1 MFKSY
6 LLIQIKRLFQVLPMA
21 LLFNFLT
28 IAGIC
33 GIFALKI
40 GTTNKSQSRIGVGI
54 VGSIENK
61 YMKLGVEMLNNMDA
75 SRFSIKFINMDE
87 TAAKKSL
94 KAGEI
99 IGYFKIDKDFIEA
112 LEKGENRPVEYISSG
127 AGMISAL
134 SKEVASVF
142 STLLVNS
149 ERAIYATDNYLIDH
163 PQVYNR
169 ERANTE
175 FNIELLKNV
184 MSRGKIY
191 DVKSIDTVSGLS
203 DTDNYICGMSVL
215 FMMLTGLGLGGLLC
229 EKNES
234 LLRVLKSRGL
244 SYGDSLIADMFV
256 ISLYIILT
264 VLIFTGGMALTGAIL
279 PGNYNSVNL
288 FEYCKDIVFLSVMFA
303 SMHLFIYE
311 IIYKRIVAVL
321 TELLLGISLGY
332 IGGCIYPISF
342 FPDIIRKLSIFLPS
356 GAGIQVLSDGMGYS
370 ADIFCF
376 IIILV
381 YSILFIGGVYALR
394 NKR

>member
-40 GTTNKSQSRIGVGI
+40 GTTSKSQSRIGVGI

-184 MSRGKIY
+184 MSRGRIY

-279 PGNYNSVNL
+279 PGNHNFVNL

-311 IIYKRIVAVL
+311 IIYKRVVAVL
-321 TELLLGISLGY
+321 AELLLSISLGY

-370 ADIFCF
+370 VDIFCF
-376 IIILV
+376 IIMLL

>member
-1 MFKSY
+1 
-6 LLIQIKRLFQVLPMA
+6 MA

-40 GTTNKSQSRIGVGI
+40 ETTNKSQSRIGVGI
-54 VGSIENK
+54 VGNIENR

-87 TAAKKSL
+87 IAARKYL

-99 IGYFKIDKDFIEA
+99 IGYFKIDKDFIDA

-142 STLLVNS
+142 STLLLNS

-184 MSRGKIY
+184 MSRGRIY

-203 DTDNYICGMSVL
+203 DVDNYICGMSVL

-244 SYGDSLIADMFV
+244 SYSDSLIADMFV

-264 VLIFTGGMALTGAIL
+264 VLIFTGGMALTGEIL
-279 PGNYNSVNL
+279 PGNHNFVNL

-311 IIYKRIVAVL
+311 IIYKRVVAVL
-321 TELLLGISLGY
+321 AELLLSISLGY

-342 FPDIIRKLSIFLPS
+342 FPDIIGKLSIFLPS

-370 ADIFCF
+370 VDIFCF
-376 IIILV
+376 IIILL

>member
-1 MFKSY
+1 
-6 LLIQIKRLFQVLPMA
+6 MA

-40 GTTNKSQSRIGVGI
+40 GTTSKSQSRIGVGI

-203 DTDNYICGMSVL
+203 DADNYICGMSVL
-215 FMMLTGLGLGGLLC
+215 FMMLTGLGLGGLLSD
-229 EKNES
+229 KNES

-244 SYGDSLIADMFV
+244 SYGDSLIVDMFV

-279 PGNYNSVNL
+279 PGNHNFVNL

-311 IIYKRIVAVL
+311 IIYKRVVAVL
-321 TELLLGISLGY
+321 AELLLSISLGY

-370 ADIFCF
+370 VDIFCF

>member
-1 MFKSY
+1 
-6 LLIQIKRLFQVLPMA
+6 MA

-40 GTTNKSQSRIGVGI
+40 ETTSKSQSRIGVGI
-54 VGSIENK
+54 VGSIENR

-184 MSRGKIY
+184 MSRGRIY

-203 DTDNYICGMSVL
+203 DADNYICGMSVL
-215 FMMLTGLGLGGLLC
+215 FMMLTGLGLGGLLS

-244 SYGDSLIADMFV
+244 SYSDSLIADMFV

-279 PGNYNSVNL
+279 PGNHNFVNL

-311 IIYKRIVAVL
+311 IIYKRVVAVL
-321 TELLLGISLGY
+321 AELLLSISLGY

-370 ADIFCF
+370 VDIFCF
-376 IIILV
+376 IIILL

>member
-1 MFKSY
+1 
-6 LLIQIKRLFQVLPMA
+6 MA

-184 MSRGKIY
+184 MSRGRIY

-203 DTDNYICGMSVL
+203 DADNYICGMSVL
-215 FMMLTGLGLGGLLC
+215 FMMLTGLGLGGLLSD
-229 EKNES
+229 KNES

-311 IIYKRIVAVL
+311 IIYKRVVAVL
-321 TELLLGISLGY
+321 AELLLGISLGY

-370 ADIFCF
+370 VDIFCF
-376 IIILV
+376 IIILL

>member
-1 MFKSY
+1 
-6 LLIQIKRLFQVLPMA
+6 MA

-40 GTTNKSQSRIGVGI
+40 ETTSKSQSRIGVGI
-54 VGSIENK
+54 VGSIENR

-87 TAAKKSL
+87 AAAKKSL

-99 IGYFKIDKDFIEA
+99 IGYFKIDKDFIDA

-279 PGNYNSVNL
+279 PGNHNFVNL

-311 IIYKRIVAVL
+311 IIYKRVVAVL
-321 TELLLGISLGY
+321 AELLLSISLGY

-370 ADIFCF
+370 VDIFCF

-381 YSILFIGGVYALR
+381 YSILFIGGVYVLR

>member
-1 MFKSY
+1 
-6 LLIQIKRLFQVLPMA
+6 MA

-40 GTTNKSQSRIGVGI
+40 GTTSKSQSRIGVGI

-184 MSRGKIY
+184 MSRGRIY

-203 DTDNYICGMSVL
+203 DADNYICGMSVL

-279 PGNYNSVNL
+279 PWNHNFVNL

-311 IIYKRIVAVL
+311 IIYKRVVAVL
-321 TELLLGISLGY
+321 AELLLSISLGY

-370 ADIFCF
+370 VDIFCF

>member
-1 MFKSY
+1 
-6 LLIQIKRLFQVLPMA
+6 MA

-40 GTTNKSQSRIGVGI
+40 ETTSKSQSRIGVGI

-87 TAAKKSL
+87 IAARKYL

-99 IGYFKIDKDFIEA
+99 IGYFKIDKDFIDA

-163 PQVYNR
+163 PQVYSR

-203 DTDNYICGMSVL
+203 DADNYICGMSVL

-244 SYGDSLIADMFV
+244 SYSDSLIADMFV

-264 VLIFTGGMALTGAIL
+264 VLIFTGGMALTVAIL
-279 PGNYNSVNL
+279 PGNHNFVNL
-288 FEYCKDIVFLSVMFA
+288 FEYCKDTVFLSVMFA

-311 IIYKRIVAVL
+311 IIYKRVVAVL
-321 TELLLGISLGY
+321 AELLLSISLGY

-370 ADIFCF
+370 VDIFCF

>member
-1 MFKSY
+1 
-6 LLIQIKRLFQVLPMA
+6 MA

-40 GTTNKSQSRIGVGI
+40 GTTSKSQSRIGVGI

-203 DTDNYICGMSVL
+203 DADNYICGMSVL

-229 EKNES
+229 DKNES

-279 PGNYNSVNL
+279 PGNHNFVNL

-311 IIYKRIVAVL
+311 IIYKRVVAVL
-321 TELLLGISLGY
+321 AELLLSISLGY

-370 ADIFCF
+370 VDIFCF

>member
-1 MFKSY
+1 
-6 LLIQIKRLFQVLPMA
+6 MA

-40 GTTNKSQSRIGVGI
+40 ETTNKSQSRIGVGI

-87 TAAKKSL
+87 IAARKYL

-229 EKNES
+229 KKNES

-279 PGNYNSVNL
+279 PGNHNFVNL
-288 FEYCKDIVFLSVMFA
+288 FEYCKDIVFVSVMFA

-311 IIYKRIVAVL
+311 IIYKRVVAVL
-321 TELLLGISLGY
+321 AELLLSISLGY

-356 GAGIQVLSDGMGYS
+356 GAGIQVISDGMGYS
-370 ADIFCF
+370 VDIFCF
-376 IIILV
+376 IIILL

>member
-6 LLIQIKRLFQVLPMA
+6 LLIQIKRLFRILPMA

-40 GTTNKSQSRIGVGI
+40 GTTSKSQSRIGVGI
-54 VGSIENK
+54 VGSIENR

-87 TAAKKSL
+87 AAAKKSL

-99 IGYFKIDKDFIEA
+99 IGYFKIDKDFIDA

-370 ADIFCF
+370 VDIFCF

>member
-1 MFKSY
+1 
-6 LLIQIKRLFQVLPMA
+6 MA

-54 VGSIENK
+54 VGNIENK

-311 IIYKRIVAVL
+311 IIYKRVVAVL
-321 TELLLGISLGY
+321 AELLLSISLGY

-342 FPDIIRKLSIFLPS
+342 FPDIMRKLSIFLPS

-370 ADIFCF
+370 VDIFCF
-376 IIILV
+376 IIILL

>member
-1 MFKSY
+1 
-6 LLIQIKRLFQVLPMA
+6 MA

-40 GTTNKSQSRIGVGI
+40 GTTSKSQSRIGVGI

-87 TAAKKSL
+87 AAAKKSL

-99 IGYFKIDKDFIEA
+99 IGYFKIDKDFIDA

-370 ADIFCF
+370 VDIFCF

>member
-6 LLIQIKRLFQVLPMA
+6 LLIQIKRLFRVLPMA

-40 GTTNKSQSRIGVGI
+40 GTAGKSQSRIGVGI

-87 TAAKKSL
+87 TAAKSSL
-94 KAGEI
+94 KSGEI

-112 LEKGENRPVEYISSG
+112 LENGENRPIEYVSSG
-127 AGMISAL
+127 AGMVSDL
-134 SKEVASVF
+134 SKEVAAVF

-149 ERAIYATDNYLIDH
+149 ERAIYAADDYLIDH
-163 PQVYNR
+163 PQVYDR

-175 FNIELLKNV
+175 LNIELLKNV

-191 DVKSIDTVSGLS
+191 DVKSVDTLSALS

-215 FMMLTGLGLGGLLC
+215 FMMFTGLGLGGLLS

-234 LLRVLKSRGL
+234 LLKVLKSGGL
-244 SYGDSLIADMFV
+244 SYSASLTADILV
-256 ISLYIILT
+256 VSLYISLMVI
-264 VLIFTGGMALTGAIL
+264 IFTAGMALTGDIL
-279 PGNYNSVNL
+279 SWNHNSLHL
-288 FEYCKDIVFLSVMFA
+288 FEYCKDIIFLSAMFA

-311 IIYKRIVAVL
+311 IRVVAVL
-321 TELLLGISLGY
+321 LELLLGLSLGY
-332 IGGCIYPISF
+332 IGGCIYPIRF
-342 FPDIIRKLSIFLPS
+342 FPDTVKGLSMFLPS
-356 GAGIQVLSDGMGYS
+356 GAGIQVLSDGMGYNV
-370 ADIFCF
+370 DIFYF
-376 IIILV
+376 AVILV
-381 YSILFIGGVYALR
+381 YSILFIGGVYVLR

>member
-1 MFKSY
+1 
-6 LLIQIKRLFQVLPMA
+6 MA

-142 STLLVNS
+142 STLLLNS

-370 ADIFCF
+370 VDIFCF

>member
-1 MFKSY
+1 
-6 LLIQIKRLFQVLPMA
+6 MA

-40 GTTNKSQSRIGVGI
+40 GTTSKSQSRIGVGI

-244 SYGDSLIADMFV
+244 SYGGSLIADMFV

-264 VLIFTGGMALTGAIL
+264 VLIFTGGMALTDEIL
-279 PGNYNSVNL
+279 PGNHNFVNL

-311 IIYKRIVAVL
+311 IIYKRVVAVL
-321 TELLLGISLGY
+321 AELLLGISIGY

-370 ADIFCF
+370 VDIFCF

>member
-6 LLIQIKRLFQVLPMA
+6 LLIQIKRLFRVLPMA

-184 MSRGKIY
+184 MSRGRIY

-203 DTDNYICGMSVL
+203 DADNYICGMSVL
-215 FMMLTGLGLGGLLC
+215 FMMLTGLGLGGLLSD
-229 EKNES
+229 KNES

-244 SYGDSLIADMFV
+244 SYGDSLIVDMFV

-279 PGNYNSVNL
+279 PGNHNFVNL

-311 IIYKRIVAVL
+311 IIYKRVVAVL
-321 TELLLGISLGY
+321 AELLLGISLGY

>member
-1 MFKSY
+1 
-6 LLIQIKRLFQVLPMA
+6 MA

-40 GTTNKSQSRIGVGI
+40 GTTSKSQSRIGVGI
-54 VGSIENK
+54 VGSIENR

-75 SRFSIKFINMDE
+75 SRFSVKFINMDE

-203 DTDNYICGMSVL
+203 DADNYICGMSVL

-244 SYGDSLIADMFV
+244 SYSDSLIADMFV

-264 VLIFTGGMALTGAIL
+264 VLIFTGGMALTGEIL
-279 PGNYNSVNL
+279 PGNHNFVNL

-311 IIYKRIVAVL
+311 IIYKRAVAVL
-321 TELLLGISLGY
+321 AELLLSISLGY

-370 ADIFCF
+370 VDIFCF
-376 IIILV
+376 IIILL

>member
-1 MFKSY
+1 
-6 LLIQIKRLFQVLPMA
+6 MA

-40 GTTNKSQSRIGVGI
+40 ETTSKSQSRIGVGI
-54 VGSIENK
+54 VGSIENR

-175 FNIELLKNV
+175 FNIELLNNV
-184 MSRGKIY
+184 MSRGRIY

-203 DTDNYICGMSVL
+203 DVDNYICGMSVL
-215 FMMLTGLGLGGLLC
+215 FMMLTGLGLGELLSD
-229 EKNES
+229 KNES

-264 VLIFTGGMALTGAIL
+264 VLIFTGGMALTGEIL
-279 PGNYNSVNL
+279 PGNHNFVNL
-288 FEYCKDIVFLSVMFA
+288 SEYCKDIVFLSVMFA

-311 IIYKRIVAVL
+311 IIYKRVVAVL
-321 TELLLGISLGY
+321 AELLLSISLGY
-332 IGGCIYPISF
+332 VGGCIYPISF
-342 FPDIIRKLSIFLPS
+342 FPDIMRKLSIFLPS

-370 ADIFCF
+370 VDIFCF
-376 IIILV
+376 IIILL

>member
-40 GTTNKSQSRIGVGI
+40 GTTSKSQSRIGVGI

-244 SYGDSLIADMFV
+244 SYGDSLIVDMFV

>member
-1 MFKSY
+1 
-6 LLIQIKRLFQVLPMA
+6 MA

-40 GTTNKSQSRIGVGI
+40 GTTSKSQSRIGVGI

-184 MSRGKIY
+184 MSRGRIY

-203 DTDNYICGMSVL
+203 DADNYICGMSVL
-215 FMMLTGLGLGGLLC
+215 FMMLTGLGLGGLLSD
-229 EKNES
+229 KNES

-279 PGNYNSVNL
+279 PWNHNFVNL

-311 IIYKRIVAVL
+311 IIYKRVVAVL
-321 TELLLGISLGY
+321 AELLLGISIGY

-370 ADIFCF
+370 VDIFCF

>member
-40 GTTNKSQSRIGVGI
+40 ETINKSQSRIGVGI

-87 TAAKKSL
+87 AAARKYL

-184 MSRGKIY
+184 MSRGRIY

-203 DTDNYICGMSVL
+203 DADNYICGMSVL
-215 FMMLTGLGLGGLLC
+215 FMMLTGLGLGGLLSD
-229 EKNES
+229 KNES

-244 SYGDSLIADMFV
+244 SYGNSLIADMFV

-279 PGNYNSVNL
+279 PGNHNFVNL

-311 IIYKRIVAVL
+311 IIYKRVVAVL
-321 TELLLGISLGY
+321 AELLLSISLGY

-370 ADIFCF
+370 VDIFCF
-376 IIILV
+376 IIILL

>member
-1 MFKSY
+1 
-6 LLIQIKRLFQVLPMA
+6 MA

-40 GTTNKSQSRIGVGI
+40 GTTSKSQSRIGVGI

-163 PQVYNR
+163 PKVYNR

-175 FNIELLKNV
+175 LNIELLKNV

-229 EKNES
+229 KKNES

-244 SYGDSLIADMFV
+244 SYGDSLIADMIV

-264 VLIFTGGMALTGAIL
+264 VLIFTGGMALTSAIL
-279 PGNYNSVNL
+279 PGNRNFVNL

-311 IIYKRIVAVL
+311 IICKRIVAVL

>member
-1 MFKSY
+1 
-6 LLIQIKRLFQVLPMA
+6 MA

-40 GTTNKSQSRIGVGI
+40 GTTSKSQSRIGVGI

-75 SRFSIKFINMDE
+75 SRFSVKFINMDE

-112 LEKGENRPVEYISSG
+112 LEKGENRPVEYISLG

-203 DTDNYICGMSVL
+203 DADNYICGMSVL
-215 FMMLTGLGLGGLLC
+215 FMMLTGLGLGGLLS

-264 VLIFTGGMALTGAIL
+264 VLIFTGGMALTDEIL
-279 PGNYNSVNL
+279 PGNHNSVNL

-311 IIYKRIVAVL
+311 IIYKRVVAVL
-321 TELLLGISLGY
+321 AELLLSISLGY

-370 ADIFCF
+370 VDIFCF

-381 YSILFIGGVYALR
+381 YSILFIGGVYVLR

>member
-1 MFKSY
+1 
-6 LLIQIKRLFQVLPMA
+6 MA

-40 GTTNKSQSRIGVGI
+40 GTTSKSQSRIGVGI

-87 TAAKKSL
+87 AAAKKSL
-94 KAGEI
+94 KFGEI
-99 IGYFKIDKDFIEA
+99 IGYFKIDKDFIDA

-370 ADIFCF
+370 VDIFCF

>member
-1 MFKSY
+1 
-6 LLIQIKRLFQVLPMA
+6 MA

-40 GTTNKSQSRIGVGI
+40 ETTNKSQNRIGVGI

-215 FMMLTGLGLGGLLC
+215 FMMLTGLGLGGLLSD
-229 EKNES
+229 KNES

-244 SYGDSLIADMFV
+244 SYGGSLIADMFV

-279 PGNYNSVNL
+279 PGNHNFVNL

-311 IIYKRIVAVL
+311 IIYKRVVAVL
-321 TELLLGISLGY
+321 AELLLSISLGY

-370 ADIFCF
+370 VDIFCF
-376 IIILV
+376 IIILL

>member
-6 LLIQIKRLFQVLPMA
+6 LLIQIKRLFRVLPMA

-149 ERAIYATDNYLIDH
+149 KRAIYATDNYLIDH

-184 MSRGKIY
+184 MSRGRIY

-203 DTDNYICGMSVL
+203 DADNYICGMSVL
-215 FMMLTGLGLGGLLC
+215 FMMLTGLGLGGLLSD
-229 EKNES
+229 KNES

-279 PGNYNSVNL
+279 PGNHNFVNL

-311 IIYKRIVAVL
+311 IIYKRVVAVL
-321 TELLLGISLGY
+321 AELLLSISLGY

-370 ADIFCF
+370 VDIFCF
-376 IIILV
+376 IIILL

>member
-1 MFKSY
+1 
-6 LLIQIKRLFQVLPMA
+6 MA

-184 MSRGKIY
+184 MSRGRIY

-203 DTDNYICGMSVL
+203 DADNYICGMSVL
-215 FMMLTGLGLGGLLC
+215 FMMLTGLGLGGLLSD
-229 EKNES
+229 KNES

-279 PGNYNSVNL
+279 PGNHNFVNL

-311 IIYKRIVAVL
+311 IIYKRVVAVL
-321 TELLLGISLGY
+321 AELLLGISLGY

-370 ADIFCF
+370 VDIFCF

>member
-1 MFKSY
+1 
-6 LLIQIKRLFQVLPMA
+6 MA

-40 GTTNKSQSRIGVGI
+40 GTTSKSQSRIGVGI
-54 VGSIENK
+54 VGSIENR

-94 KAGEI
+94 KSGEI
-99 IGYFKIDKDFIEA
+99 IGYFKIDKDFIEV

-215 FMMLTGLGLGGLLC
+215 FMMLTGLGLGGLLSD
-229 EKNES
+229 KNES

-244 SYGDSLIADMFV
+244 SYGGSLIADMFV

-279 PGNYNSVNL
+279 PGNHNFVNL

-311 IIYKRIVAVL
+311 IIYKRVVAVL

-370 ADIFCF
+370 VDIFCF

>member
-1 MFKSY
+1 
-6 LLIQIKRLFQVLPMA
+6 MA

-40 GTTNKSQSRIGVGI
+40 KTTSKSQSRIGVGI
-54 VGSIENK
+54 VGSIENR

-87 TAAKKSL
+87 AAAKKSL

-184 MSRGKIY
+184 MSRGRIY

-203 DTDNYICGMSVL
+203 DVDNYICGMSVL

-244 SYGDSLIADMFV
+244 SYGDSLIADLFV

-264 VLIFTGGMALTGAIL
+264 VLIFTGGMALTGEIL
-279 PGNYNSVNL
+279 QGNHNFVNL

-311 IIYKRIVAVL
+311 IIYKRVVAVL
-321 TELLLGISLGY
+321 AELLLSISLGY

-342 FPDIIRKLSIFLPS
+342 FPDIIGKLSIFLPS

-370 ADIFCF
+370 VDIFCF

>member
-1 MFKSY
+1 
-6 LLIQIKRLFQVLPMA
+6 MA

-40 GTTNKSQSRIGVGI
+40 GTTSKSQSRIGVGI

-87 TAAKKSL
+87 AAAKKSL

-99 IGYFKIDKDFIEA
+99 IGYFKIDKDFIDA

-356 GAGIQVLSDGMGYS
+356 GAGIQLLSDGMGYS
-370 ADIFCF
+370 VDIFCF

>member
-40 GTTNKSQSRIGVGI
+40 GTTSKSQSRIGVGI

-149 ERAIYATDNYLIDH
+149 ERVIYATDNYLIDH

-311 IIYKRIVAVL
+311 IIYKRVVAVL
-321 TELLLGISLGY
+321 AELLLSISLGY

-370 ADIFCF
+370 VDIFCF

>member
-1 MFKSY
+1 
-6 LLIQIKRLFQVLPMA
+6 MA

-54 VGSIENK
+54 VGNIENK

-87 TAAKKSL
+87 AAAKKSL

-203 DTDNYICGMSVL
+203 DVDNYICGMSVL

-244 SYGDSLIADMFV
+244 SYSDSLIADMFV

-264 VLIFTGGMALTGAIL
+264 VLIFTGGMALTGAVL
-279 PGNYNSVNL
+279 HWNHNFVNL
-288 FEYCKDIVFLSVMFA
+288 FKYCKDIVFLSVMFA

-311 IIYKRIVAVL
+311 IIYKRVVAVL
-321 TELLLGISLGY
+321 AELLLSISLGY

-342 FPDIIRKLSIFLPS
+342 FPDIIGKLSIFLPS

-370 ADIFCF
+370 VDIFCF
-376 IIILV
+376 IIILL

>member
-40 GTTNKSQSRIGVGI
+40 GTTSKSQSRIGVGI

-175 FNIELLKNV
+175 FNIELLKNI

-279 PGNYNSVNL
+279 PGNYNFVNL

-311 IIYKRIVAVL
+311 IICKRIVAVL

-370 ADIFCF
+370 VDIFCF

>member
-1 MFKSY
+1 
-6 LLIQIKRLFQVLPMA
+6 MA

-40 GTTNKSQSRIGVGI
+40 ETTNKSQSRIGVGI
-54 VGSIENK
+54 VGSIENR

-87 TAAKKSL
+87 AAAKKSL

-184 MSRGKIY
+184 MSRGKMY

-215 FMMLTGLGLGGLLC
+215 FMMLTGLGLGELLC
-229 EKNES
+229 KKNES

-311 IIYKRIVAVL
+311 IIYKRVVAVL
-321 TELLLGISLGY
+321 AELLLSISLGY

-370 ADIFCF
+370 VDIFCF
-376 IIILV
+376 IIILL

>member
-1 MFKSY
+1 
-6 LLIQIKRLFQVLPMA
+6 MA

-244 SYGDSLIADMFV
+244 SYGDSLIVDMFV

-311 IIYKRIVAVL
+311 IIYKRVVAVL
-321 TELLLGISLGY
+321 AELLLGISLGY

-370 ADIFCF
+370 VDIFCF

>member
-1 MFKSY
+1 
-6 LLIQIKRLFQVLPMA
+6 MA

-40 GTTNKSQSRIGVGI
+40 GTTSKSQSRIGVGI
-54 VGSIENK
+54 VGSIENR

-94 KAGEI
+94 KSGEI

-149 ERAIYATDNYLIDH
+149 ERVIYATDNYLIDH

-370 ADIFCF
+370 VDIFCF